1 MIKTEVFI
9 VEWFVS
15 YMKDRVQPITLLI
28 LNYS

>member
-15 YMKDRVQPITLLI
+15 YMKDQVQPITLLI